1 MSRLD
6 CADCEARSA
15 LCLNSSPLHQFIMGI
30 NDLQSSAKVSIFFS
44 VEARRASISV
54 SLLKADSLDKN
65 ITLR

>member
-1 MSRLD
+1 
-6 CADCEARSA
+6 
-15 LCLNSSPLHQFIMGI
+15 MGI